1 MMKLSIGKPV
11 TCEGGCHCGAVRF
24 RANLPEGWKPHLC
37 DCTLCGM
44 KGNVMVDVPLTGLEI
59 TKGEDNLT
67 LYTFNTGVAK
77 HRFCKTCGIHPFHQ
91 LRSEPD
97 KFGVNAVCL
106 DGVSRFDFTEM
117 PVHDGQN
124 HPKDNNGIRRWSGVM
139 RFERT
144 L

>member
-1 MMKLSIGKPV
+1 MRLTGAAG
-11 TCEGGCHCGAVRF
+11 TYEGGCHCGGVRF
-24 RANLPEGWKPHLC
+24 SVTLPEGWNAHLC

-44 KGNVMVDVPLTGLEI
+44 KGNIMIDVPLSALTV
-59 TKGEDNLT
+59 TAGEDLLT

-77 HRFCKTCGIHPFHQ
+77 HRFCSRCGIHPFHQ

-106 DGVSRFDFTEM
+106 DGFSRYDFAEL

-124 HPKDNNGIRRWSGVM
+124 HPRDNEGRKGVAGVL
-139 RFERT
+139 RFSPSRGT
-144 L
+144 